1 LNLRDVETNTSSS
14 ESLSHTQKALHFN
27 STLHSSIKKHPTQ
40 SLVLFVQIKDLS
52 GDKLARPTWGPK
64 LFWTEKEPNLE
75 LARKQHYGRDKD
87 TGPTGRTPGFEPSRD
102 IPDGEGRGANET
114 DRAD

>member
-1 LNLRDVETNTSSS
+1 MYQTKKQTAFFYFYPRSPSPINRTKFLRP
-14 ESLSHTQKALHFN
+14 
-27 STLHSSIKKHPTQ
+27 HSCKK
-40 SLVLFVQIKDLS
+40 KDLS
-52 GDKLARPTWGPK
+52 SDKLARPTWGPK

-87 TGPTGRTPGFEPSRD
+87 TGPTGRTPGFEPSGD

>member
-1 LNLRDVETNTSSS
+1 LSS
-14 ESLSHTQKALHFN
+14 
-27 STLHSSIKKHPTQ
+27 
-40 SLVLFVQIKDLS
+40 
-52 GDKLARPTWGPK
+52 DKLARPTWGPK